1 MLIVLLIAPAEA
13 EKGTVRLKL
22 FGVVPYAPVV
32 VMVAD
37 AVESDTAFSFHV
49 F

>member
-1 MLIVLLIAPAEA
+1 MLPAEA

-22 FGVVPYAPVV
+22 SAVVPYAPVV

-37 AVESDTAFSFHV
+37 VVESVTDLKAHV